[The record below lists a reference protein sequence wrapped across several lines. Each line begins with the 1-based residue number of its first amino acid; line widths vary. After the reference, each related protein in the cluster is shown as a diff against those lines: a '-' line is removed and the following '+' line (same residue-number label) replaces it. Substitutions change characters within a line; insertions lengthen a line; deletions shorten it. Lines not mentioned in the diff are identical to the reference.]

1 MNSIMNKIV
10 FFSALFILLCLPI
23 LSSAQQSDHS
33 IRFFGFVKYD
43 FFYDSREM
51 VAARQ
56 GQYSLYPASKLMNQ
70 NGNDINANPSF
81 HMLAIQTRL
90 GIDFRG
96 PDAFGASTRGFI
108 EGAFFGNIE
117 SDINGFRLRHAFVEL
132 NWGGKHKLMMGQFW
146 HPLFAERAVPGVVG
160 FNTGAPFKP
169 FSRNPQLR
177 YTYTEGNSSII
188 LAALSQIDFV
198 SQFGSQSIRRSAIPN
213 AHAQFQHEM
222 GNFLAGIGAD
232 YKVLRPLFSHGE
244 EIISSYAFTGFGNYG
259 KGDFRLMFQ
268 GTYGQNL
275 FDHLM
280 LGGFGV
286 RESGNDYSLENINIG
301 AAWLDMS
308 YGRTTRAG
316 LFAGYSKN
324 YGAEDSFTQGTVAYR
339 GTNIDH
345 IWRISPRIEWTSGPV
360 RLSTEVEI
368 STAAYGTPDTQ
379 GLVQNTSSVTNYR
392 FLFAAWYSF

>member
-1 MNSIMNKIV
+1 MKKVAILGV
-10 FFSALFILLCLPI
+10 LFSVLSI
-23 LSSAQQSDHS
+23 LSFADAQQTEQSV
-33 IRFFGFVKYD
+33 RFFGFVKYD

-56 GQYSLYPASKLMNQ
+56 GQYSLFPAGKVFNQ
-70 NGNDINANPSF
+70 NGNDINGNPNF

-90 GIDFRG
+90 GVDYRG
-96 PDAFGASTRGFI
+96 PEAFGASSRGFI

-132 NWGGKHKLMMGQFW
+132 NWDGKHKLMMGQFW

-169 FSRNPQLR
+169 FARNPQVR
-177 YTYTEGNSSII
+177 YTFTEGNSSII
-188 LAALSQIDFV
+188 LAALSQIDFA
-198 SQFGSQSIRRSAIPN
+198 SQFGSHSIRRSAVPN
-213 AHAQFQHEM
+213 VHAQFQQQM
-222 GNFLAGIGAD
+222 GNFLGGVGAD
-232 YKVLRPLFSHGE
+232 FKVLRPMFSHGE
-244 EIISSYAFTGFGNYG
+244 ETISSYAFTGFGNYG

-286 RESGNDYSLENINIG
+286 RESGNDYYLENINVG
-301 AAWLDMS
+301 AAWIDVS
-308 YGRTTRAG
+308 YGKTTRAG
-316 LFAGYSKN
+316 LFGGYSKN
-324 YGAEDSFTQGTVAYR
+324 YGAEDTFTQGAVSYR

>member
-1 MNSIMNKIV
+1 MKKVAILGV
-10 FFSALFILLCLPI
+10 LFSVLSI
-23 LSSAQQSDHS
+23 LSFADAQQTEQSV
-33 IRFFGFVKYD
+33 RFFGFVKYD

-56 GQYSLYPASKLMNQ
+56 GQYSLFPAGKVFNQ
-70 NGNDINANPSF
+70 NGNDINGNPNF

-90 GIDFRG
+90 GVDYRG
-96 PDAFGASTRGFI
+96 PEAFGASSRGFI

-132 NWGGKHKLMMGQFW
+132 NWDGKHKLMMGQFW

-169 FSRNPQLR
+169 FARNPQVR
-177 YTYTEGNSSII
+177 YTFTEGNSSII

-198 SQFGSQSIRRSAIPN
+198 SQFGSHSIRRSAVPN
-213 AHAQFQHEM
+213 VHAQFQQQM
-222 GNFLAGIGAD
+222 GNFLGGIGAD
-232 YKVLRPLFSHGE
+232 FKVLRPMFSHGE
-244 EIISSYAFTGFGNYG
+244 ETISSYAFTGFGNYG

-286 RESGNDYSLENINIG
+286 RESGNDYSLENINVG
-301 AAWLDMS
+301 AAWIDVS
-308 YGRTTRAG
+308 YGKTTRAG
-316 LFAGYSKN
+316 LFGGYSKN
-324 YGAEDSFTQGTVAYR
+324 YGAEDTFTQAAVSYR

-379 GLVQNTSSVTNYR
+379 GLVQNSSSVTNYR